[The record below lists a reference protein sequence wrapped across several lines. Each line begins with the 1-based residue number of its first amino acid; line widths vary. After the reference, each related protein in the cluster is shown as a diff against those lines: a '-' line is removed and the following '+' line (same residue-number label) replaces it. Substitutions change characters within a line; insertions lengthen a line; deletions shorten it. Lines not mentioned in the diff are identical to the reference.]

1 MDWSILNQEQREAA
15 QCVKGAVLVTAGAGS
30 GKTRLLTYRILNIIE
45 QGVSPYNIL
54 AITFT
59 NKAANEMKSRLSQ
72 LVPDIKYMWVM
83 TFHALCT
90 RILRENIDKLEG
102 YNRNFS
108 IYDDNDQTRVIKSIL
123 NEKNLDP
130 ERYLKTIQYLISES
144 KNNGLTLEE
153 FAKEYCDIANF
164 EIIYDVY
171 QAYEKQMKASNALD
185 FDDLLIK
192 TKVLLETNPD
202 VLEHYSKRFEYISV
216 DEFQDTNKIQ
226 YQIVKLLASY
236 HKNIFIVGDEDQSIY
251 GWRGANIN
259 NIKDF
264 IRDFDAKIFK
274 LEQNYR
280 STKKILEAANR
291 LISYNTGRIP
301 KKLWTTNED
310 GVKIERYTAFNESE
324 ESEYVASTIRSLV
337 DYGGYK
343 YSDIAVLVRL
353 NALTQN
359 FEEKFLNYNI
369 PYDVFGTIKFYNR
382 KEIKDIIAYLTIIAN
397 PNDDN
402 AVLRVINFPKRG
414 IGDKTIGQF
423 KNYCLVQ
430 NISMRNALLNLDSQD
445 LPDSLAAKLRPFANV
460 VKDIVEYY
468 EKNGLQK
475 TAEYIVERAGIWD
488 VYSQDTEENFNKR
501 LNINQLLNSIAKY
514 VVENQTDD
522 INDYLTSISLESD
535 IDTYEEQ
542 SNKVILATVHS
553 VKGLEFNTVFITG
566 LEEGIFPVLRS
577 SGYNDVAEE
586 RRLMYVAITRARKRL
601 YVTNC
606 RMRYLYGKIENRL
619 QSRFLDEMF
628 EDPNAAKRNSYLSYM
643 ASEINR
649 KKPSA
654 VGVYNYASNSSY
666 STTTSF
672 TPAASRQPS
681 KVQTHN
687 FDERL
692 TVPGVKVKHKA
703 YGQGVILSVSG
714 EGNNTIAKIDFDS
727 VGVKNL
733 ILEIAP
739 LEVVNE

>member
-15 QCVKGAVLVTAGAGS
+15 QCIKGAVLVTAGAGS

-72 LVPDIKYMWVM
+72 LVPDIRYMWVM

-102 YNRNFS
+102 YNKNFS
-108 IYDDNDQTRVIKSIL
+108 IYDDAEQTRVLKTIL
-123 NEKNLDP
+123 SNKNIDP
-130 ERYLKTIQYLISES
+130 DKFLKTIQYLISDS
-144 KNNGLTLEE
+144 KNNGITLED
-153 FAKEYCDIANF
+153 FSIEYRDVPNF
-164 EIIYDVY
+164 DLIYEVY
-171 QAYEKQMKASNALD
+171 ETYEKQMKANNALD
-185 FDDLLIK
+185 FDDLLLKAKI
-192 TKVLLETNPD
+192 LLETNGD
-202 VLEHYSKRFEYISV
+202 VLEKYSKRFEYISV

-226 YQIVKLLASY
+226 YEIVKLLASY

-264 IRDFDAKIFK
+264 IKDFNAKVFK

-291 LISYNTGRIP
+291 LIAYNTDRIP
-301 KKLWTTNED
+301 KKLWTENED
-310 GVKIERYTAFNESE
+310 GVKIERYTAYNESE
-324 ESEYVASTIRSLV
+324 ESEYVASAIRSLV
-337 DYGGYK
+337 DYAGYK

-369 PYDVFGTIKFYNR
+369 KYDVYGAIKFYSR
-382 KEIKDIIAYLTIIAN
+382 KEIKDILAYMTIIAN
-397 PNDDN
+397 PNDEN
-402 AVLRVINFPKRG
+402 AILRVINFPKRG
-414 IGDKTIGQF
+414 IGEKAVEQF
-423 KNYCLVQ
+423 KNYCAVQ
-430 NISMRNALLNLDSQD
+430 NINMRDALLDLDNQD
-445 LPDSLAAKLRPFANV
+445 LPNSLINKLRPFADV
-460 VKDIVEYY
+460 VKDIIDYY
-468 EKNGLQK
+468 NSNGLQK
-475 TAEYIVERAGIWD
+475 TSEYIVERTGMWE
-488 VYSQDTEENFNKR
+488 VYSEDTEENFNKK

-535 IDTYEEQ
+535 IDTYDEQ
-542 SNKVILATVHS
+542 NDKVVLATVHS
-553 VKGLEFNTVFITG
+553 VKGLEFKVVFIVG
-566 LEEGIFPVLRS
+566 LEEGIFPILRA
-577 SGYNDVAEE
+577 SGYNDIEEE

-606 RMRYLYGKIENRL
+606 RLRYLYGKIENRL

-628 EDPNAAKRNSYLSYM
+628 GEQKAQRSSYLSYTS
-643 ASEINR
+643 SEVNR
-649 KKPSA
+649 K
-654 VGVYNYASNSSY
+654 
-666 STTTSF
+666 TTSISSIGSGF
-672 TPAASRQPS
+672 KPIAHKQPDKVETHSFDARLKTPGT
-681 KVQTHN
+681 KVI
-687 FDERL
+687 
-692 TVPGVKVKHKA
+692 HKA

-714 EGNNTIAKIDFDS
+714 EGNNTIAKIDFES

-733 ILEIAP
+733 ILAIAP
-739 LEVVNE
+739 LEVANE

>member
-1 MDWSILNQEQREAA
+1 MDWSILNEEQRQAA
-15 QCVKGAVLVTAGAGS
+15 QCTKGAVLVTAGAGS

-45 QGVSPYNIL
+45 QGVNPYNIL

-59 NKAANEMKSRLSQ
+59 NKAANEMKNRLSR

-83 TFHALCT
+83 TFHALCA

-102 YNRNFS
+102 YNTNFS
-108 IYDDNDQTRVIKSIL
+108 IYDDAEQTRVLKNIISS
-123 NEKNLDP
+123 KNLDP
-130 ERYLKTIQYLISES
+130 DKYLKTVQFLISDS
-144 KNNGLTLEE
+144 KNNGFTLEE
-153 FAKEYCDIANF
+153 FAIEYRDVSNF
-164 EIIYDVY
+164 ELIYDIY
-171 QAYEKQMKASNALD
+171 EAYEKQMKASNALD
-185 FDDLLIK
+185 FDDLLLKARI
-192 TKVLLETNPD
+192 LLESNGE
-202 VLEHYSKRFEYISV
+202 VLEKYSKRFEYISV

-251 GWRGANIN
+251 GWRGANIK

-264 IRDFDAKIFK
+264 IKDFDAKVFK

-291 LISYNTGRIP
+291 LIAYNSDRIP
-301 KKLWTTNED
+301 KKLWTENED

-324 ESEYVASTIRSLV
+324 ESEYVASAIRSLV
-337 DYGGYK
+337 DYAGYK
-343 YSDIAVLVRL
+343 YGDIAVLVRL

-369 PYDVFGTIKFYNR
+369 PYDIFGGIKFYSR
-382 KEIKDIIAYLTIIAN
+382 KEIKDILAYLNIIAN
-397 PNDDN
+397 PNDEN
-402 AVLRVINFPKRG
+402 AILRVINFPKRG
-414 IGDKTIGQF
+414 IGEKAVEQL
-423 KNYCLVQ
+423 KNYCVIQ
-430 NISMRNALLNLDSQD
+430 NISMREALIDLSSQD
-445 LPDSLAAKLRPFANV
+445 MPDSLINKLRPFADI
-460 VKDIVEYY
+460 VKDIIDYY
-468 EKNGLQK
+468 NANGLQK
-475 TAEYIVERAGIWD
+475 TSEYVVERAGMWE
-488 VYSQDTEENFNKR
+488 VYSEDTEENLNKK

-522 INDYLTSISLESD
+522 IHDYLTSISLESD
-535 IDTYEEQ
+535 IDTYEEEN
-542 SNKVILATVHS
+542 NKVVLATVHS

-566 LEEGIFPVLRS
+566 LEEGIFPILRA
-577 SGYNDVAEE
+577 SGYNDIEEE
-586 RRLMYVAITRARKRL
+586 RRLMYVAITRAKKRL

-606 RMRYLYGKIENRL
+606 RLRYLYGRIENRL

-628 EDPNAAKRNSYLSYM
+628 GEQQTFQRYSYQSNISAEAKRTSPISGSSGFKPVVHKQPDKVTVNS
-643 ASEINR
+643 
-649 KKPSA
+649 
-654 VGVYNYASNSSY
+654 
-666 STTTSF
+666 
-672 TPAASRQPS
+672 
-681 KVQTHN
+681 

-692 TVPGVKVKHKA
+692 KTPGTKVIHKA

-733 ILEIAP
+733 ILAIAP